1 MGLITRSGDA
11 SEGAEYQILSDIQGM
26 EDALGDMDFKVAGTA
41 KGVTGLQMDIKVT
54 GLSMEVMRKALA
66 QAREGRMHILGEMLK
81 VIAEP
86 RKEMSIFAP
95 RITSIKINPDN
106 IRTII
111 GPGGKMIRQITEET
125 GVSIDVEDDGTVS
138 IASSDAAATQK
149 AIDWIKAL
157 TDDVEVGRVYKGK
170 VVRLMPFG
178 AFVEVLPKKDG
189 LVHVSKLADW
199 RVQTVEDF
207 VQVGDEI
214 LVKVDEIDKQGRVN
228 LSRRDALKDAEKWG
242 LSEADEHFANPPK
255 RPEPGQEP
263 VFAGGDGGPRNDFDR
278 GPRDFDRGPRDDG
291 PPREDRPRFRG
302 NRPPR

>member
-1 MGLITRSGDA
+1 
-11 SEGAEYQILSDIQGM
+11 
-26 EDALGDMDFKVAGTA
+26 
-41 KGVTGLQMDIKVT
+41 
-54 GLSMEVMRKALA
+54 
-66 QAREGRMHILGEMLK
+66 
-81 VIAEP
+81 
-86 RKEMSIFAP
+86 MSIFAP

-228 LSRRDALKDAEKWG
+228 LSRRDALKEAEKWG

-255 RPEPGQEP
+255 RPEPGEEP
-263 VFAGGDGGPRNDFDR
+263 AFAGGDR

-291 PPREDRPRFRG
+291 GNGGGPREDRPRFRG